1 MLQVERQ
8 EQILQLLHQ
17 KDALRV
23 GQIAK
28 ALYTSEA
35 TVRRDLAYMESQG
48 LVRRVYGG
56 VVLEKQ
62 NLPLDMRL
70 NEHTSAKKEIAER
83 AAKMLYEGCSVFIDA
98 SSTASHLLPY
108 ILQFND
114 MTVITNSHRA
124 IETLRQSKLNFI
136 CTGGRMIASNQAYIG
151 AIAESTLEN
160 LCMDFAFFSSQGVSA
175 DGEVTDASEEETSLR
190 RVLLR
195 RAKKPVLLCDSSKVG
210 KQFLFRLGNLSDMA
224 EVITDSA
231 FPEIKR
237 GCLS

>member
-1 MLQVERQ
+1 MLQIERQ
-8 EQILQLLHQ
+8 EQILQLLRE

-35 TVRRDLAYMESQG
+35 TVRRDLAFMESEG

-70 NEHTSAKKEIAER
+70 NEHAAAKKEIAER
-83 AAKMLYEGCSVFIDA
+83 AAKMLHDGCSVFLDA
-98 SSTASHLLPY
+98 SSTASHLLPH
-108 ILQFND
+108 LMQFND
-114 MTVITNSHRA
+114 LTVITNSHRA
-124 IETLRQSKLNFI
+124 IEMLRQSKFDFI
-136 CTGGRMIASNQAYIG
+136 STGGRMISTNQAYVG
-151 AIAESTLEN
+151 PIAERALEN
-160 LCMDFAFFSSQGVSA
+160 LYVDFAFFSSQGVSD
-175 DGEVTDASEEETSLR
+175 DGEITDVSEEETSLR

-195 RAKKPVLLCDSSKVG
+195 RAAHPVFLCDSSKVG
-210 KQFLFRLGNLSDMA
+210 KRFLYRLGNLSEMS

-231 FPEIKR
+231 FPK
-237 GCLS
+237 LK

>member
-8 EQILQLLHQ
+8 DQIIQLLRQ

-35 TVRRDLAYMESQG
+35 TVRRDLAAMEASG

-62 NLPLDMRL
+62 NMPIDVRI
-70 NEHTSAKKEIAER
+70 NENTAAKKEIAER
-83 AAKMLYEGCSVFIDA
+83 ASRLLYDGCSVFLDS

-108 ILQFND
+108 LSGFQNL
-114 MTVITNSHRA
+114 TVITNSHRA
-124 IETLRQSKLNFI
+124 VETLRQSKISFI
-136 CTGGRMIASNQAYIG
+136 CTGGKMISNNQAYVG
-151 AIAESTLEN
+151 RIAEQALES
-160 LCMDFAFFSSQGVSA
+160 LCIDIAFFSSQGISEE
-175 DGEVTDASEEETSLR
+175 GEVTDFSEEETALR

-195 RAKKPVLLCDSSKVG
+195 RAQRPVLLCDSSKLG
-210 KQFLFRLGNLSDMA
+210 KKYLYRLGHVSDMA

-231 FPEIKR
+231 FPK
-237 GCLS
+237 LK

>member
-1 MLQVERQ
+1 MLQIERQ
-8 EQILQLLHQ
+8 EQIMQLLRQ

-28 ALYTSEA
+28 ELYTSEA

-62 NLPLDMRL
+62 NLPLDLRL
-70 NEHTSAKKEIAER
+70 NEHANAKKEIAER
-83 AAKMLYEGCSVFIDA
+83 ASKLISEGSSVFLDA

-108 ILQFND
+108 LLEFDNL
-114 MTVITNSHRA
+114 TVVTNSHRA

-136 CTGGRMIASNQAYIG
+136 CTGGKMITTNQAYVG
-151 AIAESTLEN
+151 PIAEATLES
-160 LCMDFAFFSSQGVSA
+160 LCVDFAFFSSQGVSE
-175 DGEVTDASEEETSLR
+175 DGEVTDFSEEETSLR

-195 RAKKPVLLCDSSKVG
+195 RAKHPVLLCDSSKVG
-210 KQFLFRLGNLSDMA
+210 KRFLYRLGNLSDMS
-224 EVITDSA
+224 EVITDSN
-231 FPEIKR
+231 FPKI
-237 GCLS
+237 GT

>member
-1 MLQVERQ
+1 MLQIERQ
-8 EQILQLLHQ
+8 EQILQLLRE

-35 TVRRDLAYMESQG
+35 TVRRDLAFMESEG

-70 NEHTSAKKEIAER
+70 HEHAAAKKEIAER
-83 AAKMLYEGCSVFIDA
+83 AAGMLYDGCSVFLDA
-98 SSTASHLLPY
+98 SSTASHLLPH
-108 ILQFND
+108 LMQFND
-114 MTVITNSHRA
+114 LTVITNSHRA
-124 IETLRQSKLNFI
+124 IETLRQSKFDFI
-136 CTGGRMIASNQAYIG
+136 STGGRMISTNQAYVG
-151 AIAESTLEN
+151 SIAERALEN
-160 LCMDFAFFSSQGVSA
+160 LYVDFAFFSSQGVSE
-175 DGEVTDASEEETSLR
+175 DGEITDVSEEETSLR

-195 RAKKPVLLCDSSKVG
+195 RAARPVFLCDSSKVG
-210 KQFLFRLGNLSDMA
+210 KRFLYRLGNLSEMS

-231 FPEIKR
+231 FPK
-237 GCLS
+237 LK